1 MGILANSADWVTTN
15 YFSLITM
22 SHLVASLMLL
32 SVMVMVVNTLPECM
46 TKRMSHPCTTKR
58 EALDDPVVHITKRD
72 LGDLTTKEECEQTP
86 DALCYWDPKWMMS
99 GGCMC
104 PEICSNVFCDNGAT
118 PYWDPKWEDCT
129 CPGQTG

>member
-58 EALDDPVVHITKRD
+58 EALDDPVVHITKRE
-72 LGDLTTKEECEQTP
+72 GDLTKEECEQ
-86 DALCYWDPKWMMS
+86 DAMCYWDPKLEA
-99 GGCMC
+99 CMC
-104 PEICSNVFCDNGAT
+104 PELCSNCSCGNGAT
-118 PYWDPKWEDCT
+118 CIWSPKEEDCT
-129 CPGQTG
+129 CPGKTG